1 MWPWTVTLSCRNMHR
16 EVQPAGGSAGTSAH
30 RSCCFLCS
38 ASSWSRRSIF
48 SCFFPPL
55 RVRDETLRANSLCL
69 SSLSRCVRRQNK
81 AHQDPFCHRKQTSPF
96 SVPELMIK
104 YLLVSVVVRVDVVV
118 KLLVFG
124 VLFVTQLTV
133 EIGSQV
139 FQSLGNG
146 FLLLH
151 LVLLIKNPGRKRVNV

>member
-1 MWPWTVTLSCRNMHR
+1 
-16 EVQPAGGSAGTSAH
+16 
-30 RSCCFLCS
+30 
-38 ASSWSRRSIF
+38 
-48 SCFFPPL
+48 
-55 RVRDETLRANSLCL
+55 
-69 SSLSRCVRRQNK
+69 
-81 AHQDPFCHRKQTSPF
+81 
-96 SVPELMIK
+96 MIK